1 MKVEV
6 AKTAGFCFGVR
17 RAVNMVYSEVEE
29 NPGKVY
35 TMGPIIHNEQVVND
49 LAAKGVHV
57 IDDDLCDE
65 ETKQPVPGDAVIVKR
80 SHGISKAMND
90 KLVAT
95 GCKIADATCPFVS
108 KIHKIVEEKSR
119 EGYHIIIIGSADHPE
134 VIGIEGWAQGPC
146 TVVETALDAQNLN
159 LPKDTPIWI
168 VSQTTFNYDKFS
180 KFVDKIEELGYHVV
194 VTNTICSATKERQK
208 EALELARRSDV
219 MIVIGGKHSSN
230 TQKLYDICLSQ
241 CKNTYYIQKLDDLVT
256 VNFQSDSS
264 VGITAGAS
272 TPNTIIEEVFGYVR
286 RTEL

>member
-1 MKVEV
+1 MRVEV

-17 RAVNMVYSEVEE
+17 RAVEMVYSEAEE

-49 LAAKGVHV
+49 LAEKGVHV
-57 IDDDLCDE
+57 IDDDLRDVI
-65 ETKQPVPGDAVIVKR
+65 TQSPVPGDAVIVKR
-80 SHGISKAMND
+80 SHGITKEMNE
-90 KLVAT
+90 KLKET

-108 KIHKIVEEKSR
+108 KIHKIVQEKSR
-119 EGYHIIIIGSADHPE
+119 EGYHIVIIGSPNHPE
-134 VIGIEGWAQGPC
+134 VVGIRGWAEGPC
-146 TVVETALDAQNLN
+146 TVVETGEDARNMHLPLDT
-159 LPKDTPIWI
+159 KIWI

-180 KFVDKIEELGYHVV
+180 KFVEIIEELGYHVV
-194 VTNTICSATKERQK
+194 VTNTICNATKERQK

-272 TPNTIIEEVFGYVR
+272 TPNTIIEEVFGYVT